1 MAKSTSLGLSD
12 TTVLSLHA
20 GTAVYSQPSLNR
32 HLYKKDRQEAKTDT
46 YKVELVAD
54 SLLDGHLSNMD
65 TWCQPQ
71 LVNSSEAQDN
81 NNAYCKINN

>member
-1 MAKSTSLGLSD
+1 MAKSTSLRLSD

-54 SLLDGHLSNMD
+54 SL
-65 TWCQPQ
+65 
-71 LVNSSEAQDN
+71 
-81 NNAYCKINN
+81 